1 MLLCTTLLVR
11 SHIPDLMRKCNSQWK
26 KTCDCISDKS
36 NCCPAIEVEW
46 RVNELR
52 LLAFLA
58 VVSVRLS
65 VKKKKKA
72 SLGRHYLH
80 STSRILSLALPLS
93 TSIGHKRHL
102 NTEAKTSFICV
113 FSSHLK
119 KYAATTRKAATELVC
134 EVHT

>member
-1 MLLCTTLLVR
+1 MRETEREKVSEQERERETDRHATEVKYFFIPLLLR

-65 VKKKKKA
+65 VKRKKA

-80 STSRILSLALPLS
+80 ST
-93 TSIGHKRHL
+93 
-102 NTEAKTSFICV
+102 
-113 FSSHLK
+113 
-119 KYAATTRKAATELVC
+119 
-134 EVHT
+134 